1 MAILSYFKAL
11 LRPSSQ
17 KMCTREETNIVQSIV
32 NAKSLYKELIAKAH
46 PDRNTFKEDLAKAL
60 TEEINNNRYNYRELL
75 KLKQRVETE
84 L

>member
-1 MAILSYFKAL
+1 MVKWIKRMLF
-11 LRPSSQ
+11 SSSVSVG
-17 KMCTREETNIVQSIV
+17 EETNIVQSI
-32 NAKSLYKELIAKAH
+32 AKAKALYKELIAKAH
-46 PDRNTFKEDLAKAL
+46 PDRNASKAELAKIL

>member
-1 MAILSYFKAL
+1 MFF
-11 LRPSSQ
+11 SSVSVG
-17 KMCTREETNIVQSIV
+17 EETNIVQSI
-32 NAKSLYKELIAKAH
+32 AKAKALYKELIAKAH
-46 PDRNTFKEDLAKAL
+46 PDRNVSKAELAKIL